1 MFIPPPLLLGI
12 AIALSYLVS
21 LLVPDLHYNDVS
33 FTVLGIILVPA
44 GVALF
49 LWGANTL
56 NRHKTTLHPR
66 RKPTR
71 LVAAGPYGW
80 SRNPIYLGFF
90 LIAVGTALLFANVL
104 AFVGPLIFFAFIN
117 TFIIPFEESMLTK
130 SFGKTYASYK
140 KKTRRWV

>member
-21 LLVPDLHYNDVS
+21 LAVPGLHYNDMS
-33 FTVLGIILVPA
+33 FTALGLVLVPV

-66 RKPTR
+66 RKPTK

>member
-21 LLVPDLHYNDVS
+21 LAVPKLHYNDMS
-33 FTVLGIILVPA
+33 FTTLGLVLVPV

-56 NRHKTTLHPR
+56 NRHNTTLHPR
-66 RKPTR
+66 RKPTK

-130 SFGKTYASYK
+130 SFGKTYVSYK